1 MDFLKFDAVKCTL
14 CGKCIDKCPFGA
26 LRILTQVTLKLLPA
40 PTCSRTLVM
49 PFNSLEECADMVP
62 EVLALPFVPTA
73 IEFLERELIDI
84 VERNLG
90 KLPPVKQGGAVLIVM
105 YDALSRQ
112 ELDSAVEAAAEAALA
127 HGAIDCCIAKHPGA
141 CGVRLGGARR
151 HPCRAMRPLRRW
163 QHPYRDAARSRYERR
178 GVEARHPR
186 EPDRAVRAVQ
196 GAGRPAF
203 RRARQ
208 QYKNRGRRPRFL

>member
-84 VERNLG
+84 VERN
-90 KLPPVKQGGAVLIVM
+90 PRQAAVG
-105 YDALSRQ
+105 Q
-112 ELDSAVEAAAEAALA
+112 
-127 HGAIDCCIAKHPGA
+127 
-141 CGVRLGGARR
+141 
-151 HPCRAMRPLRRW
+151 
-163 QHPYRDAARSRYERR
+163 
-178 GVEARHPR
+178 
-186 EPDRAVRAVQ
+186 
-196 GAGRPAF
+196 AG
-203 RRARQ
+203 
-208 QYKNRGRRPRFL
+208 